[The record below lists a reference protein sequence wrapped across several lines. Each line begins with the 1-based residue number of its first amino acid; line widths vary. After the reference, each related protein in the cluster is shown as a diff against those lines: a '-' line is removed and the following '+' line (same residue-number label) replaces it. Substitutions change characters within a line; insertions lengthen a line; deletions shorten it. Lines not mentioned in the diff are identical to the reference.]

1 MTIFMIVD
9 CPDFIIRRRAKV
21 EKSRICSGVFC
32 LFVLL
37 SSFVIFP
44 NHSLTQNRVEKE
56 VCSSGVGMNWKTSE
70 EAKAYLLTSAKR
82 EAVGQ
87 IFGEFIRSVT
97 KVENY
102 QLSRDDIEAYSVGF
116 IRVEGIPEFYNG
128 KGLGEMCVKMGAYVT
143 DGDLARF
150 KAREV
155 KKKVCV
161 ADPRLSL
168 GEVRQIAEKQARIQ
182 AVKDFEPKLEKVED
196 EIILKLI
203 HESKTLD
210 GGFVPDTT
218 TYCTTASGV
227 VYPIEL
233 TMVNESKKRVTE
245 TPQSEPSSGQQGMK
259 QNRDEVKKE
268 WKKVTIRAVNPWTSS
283 GIYVKRGQKIEIKA
297 VGSVNTS
304 SDPNSRWFRWV
315 GPDGWGYAP
324 HPETARYLLPE
335 RKSFMCLIGK
345 IGGKGYPFYVGS
357 NLVTKSND
365 DGILFLGVNDGGGA
379 DNWSDNQGS
388 FDVSI
393 LLEEL

>member
-1 MTIFMIVD
+1 VRKNGIAFAIF
-9 CPDFIIRRRAKV
+9 FF
-21 EKSRICSGVFC
+21 GFC
-32 LFVLL
+32 L
-37 SSFVIFP
+37 STQQ
-44 NHSLTQNRVEKE
+44 SLAQNRVEKE
-56 VCSSGVGMNWKTSE
+56 VCSTGVGMSWKTSE

-102 QLSRDDIEAYSVGF
+102 QLSKDDIEAYSVGF

-128 KGLGEMCVKMGAYVT
+128 KGLGEMCVRMRAYVT

-168 GEVRQIAEKQARIQ
+168 GEVRQIAEKQARVQ
-182 AVKDFEPKLEKVED
+182 AVKDFEPKLEKVDD
-196 EIILKLI
+196 EAILKLI

-233 TMVNESKKRVTE
+233 TLVNESRKGVVDKVKVDEPKKEVLRSEPDYKTEMGKVFSGRWRSPRSTMIFDNDKFLMLKGPVHESFIGKPVFRILRKEGNKWIGEALVANYSTGEILLWTPIEIEIYDANTFRIHYLEYSSLKKRFNDFRGE
-245 TPQSEPSSGQQGMK
+245 EYM
-259 QNRDEVKKE
+259 
-268 WKKVTIRAVNPWTSS
+268 TI
-283 GIYVKRGQKIEIKA
+283 QK
-297 VGSVNTS
+297 T
-304 SDPNSRWFRWV
+304 D
-315 GPDGWGYAP
+315 
-324 HPETARYLLPE
+324 
-335 RKSFMCLIGK
+335 
-345 IGGKGYPFYVGS
+345 
-357 NLVTKSND
+357 
-365 DGILFLGVNDGGGA
+365 
-379 DNWSDNQGS
+379 
-388 FDVSI
+388 
-393 LLEEL
+393 